1 MFKGASHMSGYNV
14 LVILYVAFGA
24 FFYGYDS
31 ALTTSIF
38 GYPQFIE
45 FFDLDAVK
53 LGAIGSCYYGGL
65 TVGCIWN
72 WWFPNKYVSTYVY
85 VDWILTEP
93 ADMED

>member
-1 MFKGASHMSGYNV
+1 MADNNTHLGAYNV
-14 LVILYVAFGA
+14 LVLLYVSFAA

-45 FFDLDAVK
+45 FFGLDAVK
-53 LGAIGSCYYGGL
+53 LGAVGSCYYAGL

-72 WWFPNKYVSTYVY
+72 WWFPNK
-85 VDWILTEP
+85 
-93 ADMED
+93 